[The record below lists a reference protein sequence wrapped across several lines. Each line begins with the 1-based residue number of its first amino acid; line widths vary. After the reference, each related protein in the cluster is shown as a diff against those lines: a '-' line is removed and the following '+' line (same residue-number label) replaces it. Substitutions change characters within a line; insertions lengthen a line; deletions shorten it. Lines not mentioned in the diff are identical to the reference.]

1 MNKLEYRLK
10 SGEKKGAEEGVWKR
24 GSFGND
30 PALMGHTKPNTFL
43 QKSVGSFICRVATHT
58 GVSLRSLR
66 SGF

>member
-43 QKSVGSFICRVATHT
+43 QKSVGTGFICKA
-58 GVSLRSLR
+58 L
-66 SGF
+66 